1 MPKNQDNLKP
11 SLDFCIANIFCGLLF
26 IQGGLPLFSL
36 KQKTLFAIL
45 ELCFCLWVSRWNRQR
60 NQWRWPGIRF
70 AWTGIAKKI
79 FNALISCLTILFG
92 LFIWLIY
99 ARVAV
104 FHGKPSF
111 EHWSELLNM
120 GQIGIIFTQE
130 FQAIVNTVKGNG
142 AITGSVMTAFGILIS
157 GVLISLGL
165 IDKTQEEFTK
175 HCRTPQ
181 PFQKIDLLGPL
192 GLPLKS
198 CIYDRPLTITKQ
210 SDSIE
215 LQFPVTSPQEMEQAW
230 LIILIFVLFISC
242 GLGSI
247 IHTFLR
253 STPSAYFIGLE
264 TPQEWALQIFSAIFG
279 FLLITCSPWVLWQ
292 WIIRNLFLWKVVNF
306 NHDQLIV
313 GEKLFGRYRKKIE
326 IHKGVLQSLRE
337 SENTFSGL
345 PGTKI
350 LYIQHPGKDVGL
362 ARLLI
367 PAGMGAIQEVY
378 DRYRTNNFASFYRDT
393 DPLNLDLN

>member
-1 MPKNQDNLKP
+1 MTKNQDNPKP
-11 SLDFCIANIFCGLLF
+11 SLDFCLTNIFCGLLF

-36 KQKTLFAIL
+36 KQKALLSIF

-60 NQWRWPGIRF
+60 NQWQWSGIHFPRVS
-70 AWTGIAKKI
+70 IIKKI
-79 FNALISCLTILFG
+79 FKFLISCLIGLLG
-92 LFIWLIY
+92 LFVWLIY

-111 EHWSELLNM
+111 EHWSELFDM
-120 GQIGIIFTQE
+120 GKIGIISTQE
-130 FQAIVNTVKGNG
+130 FQAIVSAVKGNA
-142 AITGSVMTAFGILIS
+142 AITGAVMAALGILVS
-157 GVLISLGL
+157 GALISLGL

-175 HCRTPQ
+175 HCRRPQ
-181 PFQKIDLLGPL
+181 PFQRVDLLGPL
-192 GLPLKS
+192 GLPLKR
-198 CIYDRPLTITKQ
+198 CIHDRPLTITKQ

-230 LIILIFVLFISC
+230 LIILIFVLFISY
-242 GLGSI
+242 GLGII

-253 STPSAYFIGLE
+253 STPSAYFAGIE
-264 TPQEWALQIFSAIFG
+264 TPQEWVLQIFSAVFG

-313 GEKLFGRYRKKIE
+313 GEKLFGRYQKKIE
-326 IHKGVLQSLRE
+326 IHKGVLRSLRE
-337 SENTFSGL
+337 SENNFSGL

-367 PAGMGAIQEVY
+367 PAGMGVIQEVY
-378 DRYRTNNFASFYRDT
+378 DRYRTNNFESFYQDT